1 VVRLHLRAV
10 NEAAKQ
16 RLIDVM
22 LREVRVA
29 VAEEIAEAIMQPQQD
44 IDHPEDQLQQVR
56 DEQARIDA
64 ALARRIGRSRQPL
77 TFHQPGD
84 R

>member
-1 VVRLHLRAV
+1 MQLHLRAV

-22 LREVRVA
+22 LREARAA
-29 VAEEIAEAIMQPQQD
+29 VAEEIAQAIMRPQQD
-44 IDHPEDQLQQVR
+44 AGRPADLLQQAR

-64 ALARRIGRSRQPL
+64 ALARRIGHGRR
-77 TFHQPGD
+77 
-84 R
+84 